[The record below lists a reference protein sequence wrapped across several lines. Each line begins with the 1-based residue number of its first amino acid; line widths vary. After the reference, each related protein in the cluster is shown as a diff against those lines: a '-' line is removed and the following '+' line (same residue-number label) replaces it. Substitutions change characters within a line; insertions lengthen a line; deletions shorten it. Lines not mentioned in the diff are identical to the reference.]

1 MQGCGFEVYN
11 VMRGFD
17 RGCYYL
23 ALVATESGINFDFAS
38 TCSSEGSFPE
48 LRNARTTLGLGLVVE
63 ALGV

>member
-1 MQGCGFEVYN
+1 
-11 VMRGFD
+11 MRGFD